1 LFFLL
6 KYITLIV
13 DKHTWKRGIALY
25 DLLPLLKEKFGYTS
39 FRTGQAEIIEKIL
52 NHENVLGIMP
62 TGGGKSVCYQLPALV
77 LDGLTLVV
85 SPLISLM
92 KDQVDQLNDIGIP
105 AAFINSSLRYPEIA
119 ERLNQAKAGKIKL
132 LYVAPERFESNGFFE
147 LLHQV
152 KISMLAVDEA
162 HCISQW
168 GHDFRPSYLALAE
181 IVRQFNDD
189 IPVVALTAT
198 ATPQVAQD
206 ILTNLA
212 IPAENKVSTGFSRE
226 NLAFQVVKDAK
237 NSYLEEYLRLNQGQ
251 SGIIYATTRKE
262 VDRLF
267 TILNKIGVKVAKYH
281 GGMNEVERAAAQDD
295 FLFDRVDVMVA
306 TNAFGMGINKSN
318 VRFVIHAQVP
328 GNLESYYQEAGRAGR
343 DGLPSEA
350 ILLFAPKDLQVQR
363 FFIEQSEGT
372 PEYKQNEY
380 TKLREMEQYAHS
392 QICLQRYI
400 LRYFGEDGPECGK
413 CSNCL
418 DEREEIDITLD
429 TQKVL
434 SCVKRMDQRFGKGLV
449 GKVLAGSRDK
459 KVVELHFETLSTYGL
474 LKEWSQ
480 KDITALIDYL
490 TAESYL
496 NPSEGQYPVLKIS
509 NKGINVLLGKEKVTR
524 RQTPVKKV
532 AETSELFEILRAVRS
547 DLAREQ
553 NLPPYMIFSDNTL
566 KELADK
572 QPQNRLEFLA
582 IKGVGQNKLD
592 KYGEAFLKA
601 LSKKASNVT
610 SKA

>member
-1 LFFLL
+1 
-6 KYITLIV
+6 
-13 DKHTWKRGIALY
+13 
-25 DLLPLLKEKFGYTS
+25 
-39 FRTGQAEIIEKIL
+39 
-52 NHENVLGIMP
+52 
-62 TGGGKSVCYQLPALV
+62 
-77 LDGLTLVV
+77 
-85 SPLISLM
+85 
-92 KDQVDQLNDIGIP
+92 
-105 AAFINSSLRYPEIA
+105 
-119 ERLNQAKAGKIKL
+119 
-132 LYVAPERFESNGFFE
+132 
-147 LLHQV
+147 
-152 KISMLAVDEA
+152 
-162 HCISQW
+162 
-168 GHDFRPSYLALAE
+168 LAE

-524 RQTPVKKV
+524 RQAPVKKV

-547 DLAREQ
+547 ELAREQ

-601 LSKKASNVT
+601 LSKEVSNVT